1 MTLTKAHMSQK
12 IADDYGF
19 LKGKATE
26 VLEKLLDII
35 KKGLVTG
42 EDVMISGFGKWN
54 VHLGHRVMCP
64 AVRAEPVG
72 AREEIRLED
81 RFQH

>member
-1 MTLTKAHMSQK
+1 MYYKGLSQSEEASMTLTKAHMSQK
-12 IADDYGF
+12 IADDCCF

-54 VHLGHRVMCP
+54 VRSKP
-64 AVRAEPVG
+64 AG
-72 AREEIRLED
+72 QYL
-81 RFQH
+81 